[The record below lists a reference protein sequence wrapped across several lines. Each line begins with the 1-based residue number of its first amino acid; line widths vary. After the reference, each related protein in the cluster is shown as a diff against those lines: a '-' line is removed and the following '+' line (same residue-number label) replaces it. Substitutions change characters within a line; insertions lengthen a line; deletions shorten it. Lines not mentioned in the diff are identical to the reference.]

1 MYAVYVLGFLD
12 SSIGKESTC
21 KAGDPRLVP
30 GSGRSPGA
38 GIGYPLWYSWTS
50 LVAQLLKNRLQ
61 CWRPGF
67 DPWFGKI
74 PWRRERLPTPIFWPG
89 EFYTVHGVSKS
100 RTRGINEVETE
111 CMFLIM

>member
-74 PWRRERLPTPIFWPG
+74 PWGAEPEYQHLSPHPTVSLENPEVQSEVPEVEVPG
-89 EFYTVHGVSKS
+89 ELSSSF
-100 RTRGINEVETE
+100 
-111 CMFLIM
+111 